1 MPLVWWSRLA
11 GFSQARRVCGSDLLD
26 EVCAYGVSREYRHY
40 FYGASP
46 RVLELLVDRLQRRH
60 PGLIVA
66 GYRSPP
72 FRPLTAAEDAAD
84 IAAIN
89 EAHPDFVWVG
99 LGMPKQEK
107 WMVEHLGKIDATAL
121 IGVGAAFDFHA
132 GTKPRAPIWMQRSG
146 LEWLFRL
153 MTEPRR
159 LAHRY
164 LIDNTLFVGYMLQ
177 QVTGRKNVHAGLVKR
192 RWARRGRKICTLPSH
207 QLDRRCAVENMPSPR
222 GRATASRSS
231 GSSRRRGQSLGR
243 VEISGFMGRAA
254 TAVDPLPT
262 GSTAL
267 VRGPA
272 GDFWKDQPRAAL
284 RPALGLRR
292 RGSTPSPVSHRDVRV
307 PPWVRFARACGRR
320 AHGPWERGGTYI
332 VTKEWDPYGPD

>member
-1 MPLVWWSRLA
+1 MLTPLSLDAGAASSDTGFTIPDGVYESVSPPSEGRASPVMRDRVNILGVGATPQNLDTAVATLERWRAERRPEYVCVVSVHGLVVAQRDPTIRHALNHCGMATEDGMPLVWWSRLA

-26 EVCAYGVSREYRHY
+26 AACAHGVPRGFRHY

-46 RVLELLVDRLQRRH
+46 KVLEQLIDGLQKRH
-60 PGLIVA
+60 PGLCVA

-89 EAHPDFVWVG
+89 EAEPDFVWVG

-107 WMVEHLGKIDATAL
+107 WMVEHLGKINATAL

-132 GTKPRAPIWMQRSG
+132 GTKPRAPVWMQHAG

-164 LIDNTLFVGYMLQ
+164 LIDNLLFLGYTLQ
-177 QVTGRKNVHAGLVKR
+177 QVTGLRKY
-192 RWARRGRKICTLPSH
+192 S
-207 QLDRRCAVENMPSPR
+207 LDV
-222 GRATASRSS
+222 
-231 GSSRRRGQSLGR
+231 
-243 VEISGFMGRAA
+243 
-254 TAVDPLPT
+254 
-262 GSTAL
+262 
-267 VRGPA
+267 
-272 GDFWKDQPRAAL
+272 
-284 RPALGLRR
+284 
-292 RGSTPSPVSHRDVRV
+292 TPN
-307 PPWVRFARACGRR
+307 
-320 AHGPWERGGTYI
+320 I
-332 VTKEWDPYGPD
+332 